1 MENALRNFST
11 LTQRDVIQ
19 INYNKKIYEIMVLEV
34 KPIDSHSGI
43 SIVETDLE
51 VKIDKKKIL
60 ILSINF

>member
-11 LTQRDVIQ
+11 LTQGDVIQ
-19 INYNKKIYEIMVLEV
+19 INYNKKIYEILVLEV

-51 VKIDKKKIL
+51 VKID
-60 ILSINF
+60 